1 METPTDPAELQQE
14 LFLFRLYA
22 AKGGEIATFAT
33 SIRTWEPGEVLTL
46 PDGRRFEIL
55 RVSPVAGS
63 DIDGMFDVD
72 QIEQPKTKT
81 RTKG

>member
-1 METPTDPAELQQE
+1 M
-14 LFLFRLYA
+14 
-22 AKGGEIATFAT
+22 
-33 SIRTWEPGEVLTL
+33 WEPGEVLTL

-55 RVSPVAGS
+55 RVSPVTGS